1 MARVAMYTCK
11 REIFHCAY
19 VTCGSHLYF
28 FCFFFELQMTLF
40 HLWGSVFIPLITF
53 VCRRSGPGGG

>member
-19 VTCGSHLYF
+19 VTCGSHLFF
-28 FCFFFELQMTLF
+28 FCFFFRIANDFVSLVGIGF
-40 HLWGSVFIPLITF
+40 HPFDYFRVS
-53 VCRRSGPGGG
+53 